1 MAKFL
6 SHNIRN
12 IRESR
17 VAKKYFIGRVAK
29 LPIRLTLRWEE
40 RGKKMYKSFANPSN
54 SRGTIAII
62 SKIPSIHLSRVL
74 LNYF

>member
-1 MAKFL
+1 MGKFL

-17 VAKKYFIGRVAK
+17 VAKKYFIVAK